1 MSERGPGLRIG
12 DSDAEL
18 GVVPV
23 FLSVARADL
32 IYVKVLLESF
42 EGIGVMRSEEPF
54 YGDDRALIVLLIVPD
69 AAADAEAVLGDA
81 SQFTDLRVETVTHE
95 RLQRLRDD
103 LLGELGEPRK
113 RQVSSSS
120 DSKRGLAKT

>member
-1 MSERGPGLRIG
+1 MSGARGIRVGEV
-12 DSDAEL
+12 DARL

-54 YGDDRALIVLLIVPD
+54 YGDERALIVLLIVPD
-69 AAADAEAVLGDA
+69 AVRDAEAVLDDA
-81 SQFTDLRVETVTHE
+81 ARVTDLRMETVAPE
-95 RLQRLRDD
+95 RLERLRDD
-103 LLGELGEPRK
+103 LLGELETP
-113 RQVSSSS
+113 
-120 DSKRGLAKT
+120 